1 MKAGEEF
8 VAGRHGIAWVGDRF
22 AEAFHSLSFTPRPT
36 LQLIEM
42 NLMRSMTD
50 EEILAE
56 LKPAEC
62 TLGDLFTQI
71 HSRAWPWC
79 LLYIRDRDRVLRP
92 VQLLV
97 QDGEWYIDA
106 AGGAEPWPAI
116 YRVLGRRKP
125 NILRRFLQSISLAE
139 SSLRSRATQGAR
151 LLLDPPARLPGW
163 LCSPAPSYGVL
174 TTAGKVI
181 SSTTGWRSGTGRM
194 VGVGCRMPA
203 NLAATARRQ
212 EVVAKVER
220 ARRLRPSIP
229 RPQLLFPFGGSGVA
243 FPHPDG
249 PAALSSGL
257 PGSPIHLSYPV
268 HGADARR
275 AGARY
280 ERSSGR

>member
-22 AEAFHSLSFTPRPT
+22 AEAFHPLSFTPRPT

-71 HSRAWPWC
+71 HSPAWPWC

-92 VQLLV
+92 VQLFM

-116 YRVLGRRKP
+116 YRALGRREP

-139 SSLRSRATQGAR
+139 
-151 LLLDPPARLPGW
+151 
-163 LCSPAPSYGVL
+163 
-174 TTAGKVI
+174 K
-181 SSTTGWRSGTGRM
+181 
-194 VGVGCRMPA
+194 
-203 NLAATARRQ
+203 
-212 EVVAKVER
+212 
-220 ARRLRPSIP
+220 
-229 RPQLLFPFGGSGVA
+229 
-243 FPHPDG
+243 
-249 PAALSSGL
+249 
-257 PGSPIHLSYPV
+257 
-268 HGADARR
+268 
-275 AGARY
+275 
-280 ERSSGR
+280 